1 MDKKQKPVAAA
12 DQDPDAVME
21 DSITM
26 DDGLAEWTEEDDVAP
41 GEDDEEDEEDD
52 DDDGA

>member
-1 MDKKQKPVAAA
+1 MDEKKKPVAAA
-12 DQDPDAVME
+12 DQDPDAIKE

-26 DDGLAEWTEEDDVAP
+26 DDGLTEYEEP
-41 GEDDEEDEEDD
+41 GEDDEEDEEEDDD